1 MYQEVLVKVVAK
13 EALTPQ
19 MITAG
24 AKLTRQLD
32 EVGFDIVAS
41 FWLYTSEANEW
52 LLVLASPY
60 VTAAGPL
67 KAYTRIQ
74 EVLRNGSADSNQ
86 SLNLQDTTV
95 REDDDPLI
103 VALRT
108 GIKTRKKIDGKRY
121 TETVINGQFIEDAY
135 VYRVS

>member
-1 MYQEVLVKVVAK
+1 MYQEVVVKVVAK

-19 MITAG
+19 MIAAG
-24 AKLTRQLD
+24 AELTRRLD
-32 EVGFDIVAS
+32 EVGFDLVAS
-41 FWLYTSEANEW
+41 FWLYTAESNQW

-60 VTAAGPL
+60 VTTAGPV
-67 KAYTRIQ
+67 KAYRRIRR
-74 EVLRNGSADSNQ
+74 VLYNGATEPD
-86 SLNLQDTTV
+86 LPMILWDTTV

-103 VALRT
+103 VALRA

-121 TETVINGQFIEDAY
+121 TETIINGQFTEDAY

>member
-1 MYQEVLVKVVAK
+1 MYQEVVVKVVAK

-67 KAYTRIQ
+67 KTYTRIQ